1 MKDFFVYKY
10 KGKIF
15 SVSNNIPITTGDI
28 DDFNEILFNYFSNIG
43 KTSEIRVV
51 VLETW
56 MLLEYYIRSALSY
69 SFGMNKFKTDE
80 LDPKYQLLPSSFQV
94 CLDKMKLIINT
105 QRKLPLP
112 PTRKQGNTLPYDL
125 WKYIKSKNPQI
136 CDEFEQIIEE
146 YNREKYPELY
156 DEKGDERLVIK
167 LYFGAYQNVHIMT
180 MFSNITNLWFDKA
193 IKLNKTRNI
202 AAHVFDSEAI
212 YKELGFAGVNRFEMS
227 RKFCIDLINELCLIR
242 ECKSDEKIDIDVDMD
257 R

>member
-125 WKYIKSKNPQI
+125 WKNMKGKNPQI

-146 YNREKYPELY
+146 YNRENT
-156 DEKGDERLVIK
+156 
-167 LYFGAYQNVHIMT
+167 QNYMMKKVMRG
-180 MFSNITNLWFDKA
+180 W
-193 IKLNKTRNI
+193 
-202 AAHVFDSEAI
+202 
-212 YKELGFAGVNRFEMS
+212 
-227 RKFCIDLINELCLIR
+227 
-242 ECKSDEKIDIDVDMD
+242 
-257 R
+257 